1 MILYFIFEHFPVL
14 KQVHTLGAC
23 RVLEHF
29 TVLKQLHT
37 LGAWR
42 DFKHSTVLNKLLHM
56 SRFGTSSA
64 FVTFLRYDSMINYSY
79 WNIQSCSKHDNWV
92 LLKRIEIK
100 LELIIKNSTVIIDKF
115 GKFYLFFVN
124 KTIFK
129 FHFFMCNT
137 NYKKIQK
144 TNWIIHI
151 KSWYSIIINLNCCL
165 FLNFGL
171 LQKPYFVRKT
181 RQCHAFMMFL
191 KPQNCVLS
199 WKWHVFY

>member
-79 WNIQSCSKHDNWV
+79 WNIQSCSKHYNLV
-92 LLKRIEIK
+92 LLVRIEIK
-100 LELIIKNSTVIIDKF
+100 LELFIKNIADEINKGSLYSFFCEFIIDISTNSK
-115 GKFYLFFVN
+115 N
-124 KTIFK
+124 SNIFK
-129 FHFFMCNT
+129 FISLYMTADTQTIKTF
-137 NYKKIQK
+137 QK
-144 TNWIIHI
+144 TNWIIHT
-151 KSWYSIIINLNCCL
+151 KSWHSIITNVCFDLNCWL
-165 FLNFGL
+165 FLNLGL
-171 LQKPYFVRKT
+171 FQKPYFVGKT
-181 RQCHAFMMFL
+181 WQLDM
-191 KPQNCVLS
+191 N
-199 WKWHVFY
+199 